1 MAIIMA
7 VIILLLVVMSF
18 FISASIFI
26 QNQSK
31 FEDSTL
37 NIKYNR
43 LKNTTI
49 IWDDLIQIS
58 ERSRYLEVIK
68 DVLTDALV
76 MTNSWEI
83 IHPMSNAPDLSDIP
97 FDTITTFWKYK
108 YLKRELS
115 YNWRVYTLLVRSPTV
130 DLSEKMKLTLFA
142 IIFGIPLL
150 FVLLVFI
157 SYRIMG
163 VVYHPIRDV
172 ISSLEEY
179 GSNINHEFKTSL
191 TEILTS
197 LELAK
202 ITNDYKDGVNQA
214 ITSSKRLSSI
224 LDSLGHMIYFV
235 NSEYRRANINIVSV
249 LDKSIGEFD
258 SIIKQK
264 KITIIKKYN
273 PEKSIYTNVD
283 IQPLELVFRNILKN
297 AIRYSHEGGIID
309 ISITGNT
316 FTIKDYGVGI
326 EKENLLR
333 VFDRHFRENYSWE
346 WSGIGLSLV
355 KKLTNTYNWD
365 LEFDSKIEEFTE
377 VTIRFL

>member
-1 MAIIMA
+1 
-7 VIILLLVVMSF
+7 
-18 FISASIFI
+18 
-26 QNQSK
+26 
-31 FEDSTL
+31 
-37 NIKYNR
+37 
-43 LKNTTI
+43 
-49 IWDDLIQIS
+49 
-58 ERSRYLEVIK
+58 
-68 DVLTDALV
+68 
-76 MTNSWEI
+76 
-83 IHPMSNAPDLSDIP
+83 
-97 FDTITTFWKYK
+97 
-108 YLKRELS
+108 
-115 YNWRVYTLLVRSPTV
+115 
-130 DLSEKMKLTLFA
+130 
-142 IIFGIPLL
+142 
-150 FVLLVFI
+150 
-157 SYRIMG
+157 MG

-235 NSEYRRANINIVSV
+235 NSEYRRARINIVSV
-249 LDKSIGEFD
+249 FDKSIGEFD
-258 SIIKQK
+258 SMIKEK
-264 KITIIKKYN
+264 KITIRKKYN

-309 ISITGNT
+309 ISITGST

-333 VFDRHFRENYSWE
+333 VFDRHFRENYS
-346 WSGIGLSLV
+346 
-355 KKLTNTYNWD
+355 
-365 LEFDSKIEEFTE
+365 
-377 VTIRFL
+377 